1 MVLINLFEH
10 FSIGPVCYTI
20 AAEVPSS
27 RLRARSIAMGRVVF
41 QVNAIIGDQLNSRMV
56 NPTAWNWGA
65 KVGFFHLG
73 TNILC
78 FIWAFFRLPETG
90 GLSFS
95 DLDILFANKVSARR
109 FKDTVIH
116 DEVAEGEN
124 RDHEEDFADDK
135 PKEEHREVAVK

>member
-1 MVLINLFEH
+1 MILLTL
-10 FSIGPVCYTI
+10 GYTI

-41 QVNAIIGDQLNSRMV
+41 QINAIIGDQLNSRMV

-78 FIWAFFRLPETG
+78 FVWAFFRLPETG

-95 DLDILFANKVSARR
+95 ELDILFANKVPARR
-109 FKDTVIH
+109 FKSTVIH
-116 DEVAEGEN
+116 GQSSS
-124 RDHEEDFADDK
+124 K
-135 PKEEHREVAVK
+135 